1 MRKLLSNGECF
12 GVEIPDLDR
21 GDGVDDLEDDFLNFP
36 LTVPPILVELWRV
49 KTFKLLN

>member
-1 MRKLLSNGECF
+1 MKLLSNGDFF
-12 GVEIPDLDR
+12 GVDGDDHDS
-21 GDGVDDLEDDFLNFP
+21 GDGVDDLDEDFLNFP